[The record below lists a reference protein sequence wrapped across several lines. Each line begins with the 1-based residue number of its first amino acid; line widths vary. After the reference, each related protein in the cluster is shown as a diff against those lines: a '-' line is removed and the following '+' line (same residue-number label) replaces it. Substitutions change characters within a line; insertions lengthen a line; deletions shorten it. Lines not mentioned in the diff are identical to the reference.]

1 MLNTND
7 IRQKINLHLLKITLI
22 CVIAAFL
29 NYFTGFFAV
38 FELKIPLFIDTIF
51 TAAVTFSFGLIP
63 GLVTAFLTWVLGF
76 VGTAEPSPFIIC
88 SIAEVF
94 LVWRLKPSGKLEL
107 KRSNDVRLFAEN
119 INILARLMLLYIAA
133 AVTISVLG
141 GLVDYFFFS
150 VLPHSKDH
158 ISAEDVYKAGIHP
171 EFPILLINILSRL
184 PVNLV
189 DRFIVIF
196 GGYFISRLITD
207 RIIKSQKSAEFP

>member
-1 MLNTND
+1 MIAKRFLV
-7 IRQKINLHLLKITLI
+7 ISLFCILASVINR
-22 CVIAAFL
+22 FL
-29 NYFTGFFAV
+29 SLFAV

-76 VGTAEPSPFIIC
+76 IGTYEPSPFIIC

-94 LVWRLKPSGKLEL
+94 IIWLLKPETRLKLN
-107 KRSNDVRLFAEN
+107 RTNDDSILAEN
-119 INILARLMLLYIAA
+119 ISVLARLMLLYISAS
-133 AVTISVLG
+133 VIVSVLG

-150 VLPHSKDH
+150 VLPHSKAH
-158 ISAEDVYKAGIHP
+158 ISAEDVYKAGIQQNL
-171 EFPILLINILSRL
+171 FPVPIMNILSRL

-196 GGYFISRLITD
+196 GGYFISLFI
-207 RIIKSQKSAEFP
+207 SQKAGKLILNKK